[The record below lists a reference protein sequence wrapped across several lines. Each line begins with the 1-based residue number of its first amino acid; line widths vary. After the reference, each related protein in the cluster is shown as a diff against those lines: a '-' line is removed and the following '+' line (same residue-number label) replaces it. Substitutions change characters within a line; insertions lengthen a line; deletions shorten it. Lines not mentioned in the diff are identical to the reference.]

1 MGNYEK
7 RKVDLVVISDV
18 HLGTYGC
25 KATELL
31 NYLHS
36 IQPKTLI
43 LNGDIFDIWQFSTSY
58 FPKSHMKILKYLT
71 SSLSKGVEMYY
82 ITGNHDDM
90 LRKFAGFEL
99 GKLKIVNKVVMTL
112 HGKKAWFFHGD
123 VFDVTMKHAKW
134 LAKLGSTGYDI
145 LIHINNVANWMSQK
159 MGRGRISLSKKI
171 KSRVKSAVS
180 FINNFEETAA
190 EIAMNNGY
198 DYVVCGHIHEPQMKT
213 FSQDSQKVTYLNSGD
228 WVESLTALE
237 YHNKEWK
244 IYHYQND
251 TFAQVNSANHVNS
264 LSELEVMDLD
274 HKQIFSSF
282 LRESLHS

>member
-71 SSLSKGVEMYY
+71 SSLSKGTEMYY

-99 GKLKIVNKVVMTL
+99 GKLVKI
-112 HGKKAWFFHGD
+112 
-123 VFDVTMKHAKW
+123 
-134 LAKLGSTGYDI
+134 
-145 LIHINNVANWMSQK
+145 
-159 MGRGRISLSKKI
+159 
-171 KSRVKSAVS
+171 
-180 FINNFEETAA
+180 TA
-190 EIAMNNGY
+190 
-198 DYVVCGHIHEPQMKT
+198 
-213 FSQDSQKVTYLNSGD
+213 NSGK
-228 WVESLTALE
+228 L
-237 YHNKEWK
+237 
-244 IYHYQND
+244 IYFYIVSKAIPYYVTIAINGILVTILHLLFFD
-251 TFAQVNSANHVNS
+251 DLFFAH
-264 LSELEVMDLD
+264 L
-274 HKQIFSSF
+274 FG
-282 LRESLHS
+282 